1 MEKETQRLQILLVD
15 DDPNMVL
22 LVKDFLEFRGYAV
35 VTAGHGADGLKVLDN
50 GFIPDVIISDVMMPE
65 MDGYEFISQLHES
78 SCPEWVPIIFLSAK
92 GQIQDRVKG
101 LTSGAEVYMVKPF
114 EPEELI
120 AQIESVMRYALKV
133 VESSRQEHSTLA
145 DLRTKQIISE
155 HTFLS
160 NKLDVFD
167 KKIDALTLSLKNED
181 KEIGE
186 DSEDITAQPKSSK
199 SGKELE
205 DYAAICG
212 AVAHSLKN
220 EFMHIGSSIE
230 YISETSNIDD
240 VREECEVV
248 KRGLEYNQLA
258 LQKLLNYLD
267 FSSSHLEE
275 MDVGELLKKAECL
288 IRPRLPSNIKL
299 SINKQVSTQKKIKS
313 SPVQVLGVVVELI
326 DNAIKALRKQGG
338 SINLKLENKNS
349 NLLIF
354 VEDDGPGLTTE
365 IQRIIFKEA
374 INLGESSGLGLFLG
388 KKVLRGLGGDLY
400 VGKNLSKGTTFIVS
414 LPLSSP

>member
-1 MEKETQRLQILLVD
+1 MEKENQRLQILLVD

-35 VTAGHGADGLKVLDN
+35 ATAGHGVDGLKVLDD

-92 GQIQDRVKG
+92 GQSQDRVKG

-145 DLRTKQIISE
+145 NLRTRQIISE
-155 HTFLS
+155 HTFLL
-160 NKLDVFD
+160 NKLDVFE
-167 KKIDALTLSLKNED
+167 KKIDALTLSVASKD
-181 KEIGE
+181 KEI
-186 DSEDITAQPKSSK
+186 SEDLEDVIAQSKSSK
-199 SGKELE
+199 DGKELE
-205 DYAAICG
+205 DYAAVCG

-230 YISETSNIDD
+230 YISETSDIDD

-275 MDVGELLKKAECL
+275 IDIGELLKKAECL

-299 SINKQVSTQKKIKS
+299 VVNKQISTRRKIKS
-313 SPVQVLGVVVELI
+313 SPVQVLGVVIELI

-338 SINLKLENKNS
+338 SISLKIEEKNS
-349 NLLIF
+349 NLLVF
-354 VEDDGPGLTTE
+354 VEDDGPGLTKE
-365 IQRIIFKEA
+365 VQKIMFKEE
-374 INLGESSGLGLFLG
+374 INLGGSSGLGLFLG

-400 VGKNLSKGTTFIVS
+400 IGKNFSNGTTFIVS